1 MRSFLKIAW
10 RNLWRNKR
18 RTFITMASVFVA
30 VFLSLA
36 TRSMQI
42 GSYDNMIKNAVR
54 LSTGYIQIHDNG
66 YWEDKSINNTFE
78 TSLSLYNSVNSNE
91 NITLTLPRLESFALG
106 SSGVYTKGVFV
117 IGTDPEIEDSLTNLS
132 DKLVEG
138 EYFNDEE
145 GVIVGKGLADY
156 LHVGIDDTLILI
168 GQGYHGVTA
177 AGKYRITGI
186 FKFPVPQMDNQMV
199 YMRLKDCQYLY
210 NSENRLTSYTIMI
223 DDGDDLNVTV
233 AELKELT
240 GEEYEVLSWEVM
252 NKEMVQMIKSDNAG
266 GIFMLGVLYMIVGF
280 GVFGTMMMMTMERRK
295 EFAVMIAVGMQKTRL
310 SIIVFFETLFIG
322 FLGVVV
328 GVIISFPLLLYLFYN
343 PIPITGEMAE
353 SFEIFGVEPIVP
365 FSVEPS
371 IFINQSLIVMLICFI
386 AVMYPII
393 AINRFNILKAMRS

>member
-328 GVIISFPLLLYLFYN
+328 GVIISFPILLYLFYN

>member
-1 MRSFLKIAW
+1 MRALLKIAW

-18 RTFITMASVFVA
+18 RTYITMASVFVA
-30 VFLSLA
+30 VFLALA

-42 GSYDNMIKNAVR
+42 GSYDNMIKNAVK

-66 YWEDKSINNTFE
+66 YWEDKSINNTFKN
-78 TSLSLYNSVNSNE
+78 SSPLFNSVNSND

-106 SSGVYTKGVFV
+106 SSGEYTKGVFV
-117 IGTDPEIEDSLTNLS
+117 IGTDPEIEDRLTNLS
-132 DKLVEG
+132 DKLVDG
-138 EYFNDEE
+138 EYFNNDE

-177 AGKYRITGI
+177 AGKYRIIGI

-210 NSENRLTSYTIMI
+210 NAENRLTSYTIMI
-223 DDGDDLNVTV
+223 DDGDDLYLTV
-233 AELKELT
+233 AELGELT
-240 GEEYEVLSWEVM
+240 GEEFEVLSWEDM

-295 EFAVMIAVGMQKTRL
+295 EFAVMIAVGMQKARL

-322 FLGVVV
+322 FLGVIV
-328 GVIISFPLLLYLFYN
+328 GVFISFPILLYLFYN

-353 SFEIFGVEPIVP
+353 SFELFGVEPIVP
-365 FSVEPS
+365 FSVDAA

-386 AVMYPII
+386 AVMYPIVV
-393 AINRFNILKAMRS
+393 INRFNILKAMRS